1 MRKRIRLLTA
11 LTILLLFGCSGDNG
25 ESESATRATAPVNT
39 SRVSTENVFSS
50 QVQAL
55 EQAEQ
60 VDRMVLEHKRAIDAR
75 LQ

>member
-1 MRKRIRLLTA
+1 MRKHIQLLTA
-11 LTILLLFGCSGDNG
+11 LSILLLFGCSGDNG
-25 ESESATRATAPVNT
+25 ESATRATAPVNT
-39 SRVSTENVFSS
+39 SRVSTGNVFSS